1 MFDDFWLGMVVGF
14 FCGIVAWV
22 VANEVIKWMARDED
36 EPPISHIAPVN
47 EGYDG
52 WNTMSKPEPLVDP
65 ADRPLAFKKPVRKRS
80 PRTKKS
86 R

>member
-1 MFDDFWLGMVVGF
+1 MFDDFWLGIVVGF

-22 VANEVIKWMARDED
+22 ATSELVKWLSRDED
-36 EPPISHIAPVN
+36 EAPPISHIAPVN
-47 EGYDG
+47 EGYDN
-52 WNTMSKPEPLVDP
+52 WPPNLVDP
-65 ADRPLAFKKPVRKRS
+65 ADKPIAFKKPVRKRS